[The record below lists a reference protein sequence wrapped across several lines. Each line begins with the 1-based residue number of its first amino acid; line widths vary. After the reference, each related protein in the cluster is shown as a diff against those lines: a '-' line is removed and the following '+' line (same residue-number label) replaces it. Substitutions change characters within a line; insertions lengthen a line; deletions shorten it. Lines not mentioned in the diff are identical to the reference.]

1 MTRTRELRAATAV
14 VTAVLLAGGSLAI
27 GGAATA
33 TPQKQAATSDIDY
46 FAAAYPGLRS
56 NSVFETATF
65 ERFEFL
71 LQSEGTYA
79 FLIGGPDDA
88 NTAATIGHIDAVAQS
103 YGVDTVYNFNPKL
116 DGNTLDVRTSTNPVV
131 AELYDRLLVNH
142 LNKDTQTVFDK
153 SASDPYLFIYDAA
166 HTVGGAEDRI
176 VAAIDVKK
184 TAAELADAGTASAY
198 RSSVAALFDTVA
210 TVDPATGAKVAALD
224 TRDQFDFISTQNNAR
239 HKKTY
244 VDASI
249 YGGDILTAADADFR
263 LQSITYPELVNVLK
277 SDGDHIILFGGTWCH
292 NTRAVVKQIND
303 QARANGV
310 PTVYFFDL
318 RIDGISGNALHIRDT
333 ASPFAHLYGDLVDTY
348 LTNLVTQYDATG
360 TNPGQRVSYYP
371 GGDTSLP
378 LKVAKKL
385 QVPYLFEYN
394 KNHTDAAGQPAPV
407 VQQWIH
413 DNGDGTFKEYM
424 TEWWWV
430 LGLNGNGRNVESSQA
445 FAAEAVAS
453 VATFFSAVPQK
464 SGEVPTVPTD
474 PTVPTP
480 APTNPGVPA
489 PTPTTPAPVAA
500 VDPTTVAGSVGVA
513 GTDSRV
519 LRPGAKI
526 TVTASG
532 LAPNTAGFV
541 VEIRSTPQRL
551 GIAATDAAGRLSL
564 TATLPAGLAAGA
576 HTVVVLLNGVV
587 VASEGV
593 TIAADGSAR
602 SLAQTGTD
610 GGQLFWLS
618 GFAVLVIALGAGAL
632 VVRHRRNVVR
642 D

>member
-14 VTAVLLAGGSLAI
+14 ATALLLVGGSLA
-27 GGAATA
+27 GGAAASA
-33 TPQKQAATSDIDY
+33 TEPPQKQSATSDIDY
-46 FAAAYPGLRS
+46 FAAAYPGLGAD
-56 NSVFETATF
+56 SVFETATF

-71 LQSEGTYA
+71 LQSPGTYA

-88 NTAATIGHIDAVAQS
+88 NTTATIGHIDAVAKA

-116 DGNTLDVRTSTNPVV
+116 DGATLDVRTSTNPVV
-131 AELYDRLLVNH
+131 AELYDRLLTNH

-153 SASDPYLFIYDAA
+153 SGADPYLFIYDAA
-166 HTVGGAEDRI
+166 HTVGGVEDRI
-176 VAAIDVKK
+176 VAALDVKK

-198 RSSVAALFDTVA
+198 RASVAALFDTVA
-210 TVDPATGAKVAALD
+210 TADPSTGAKTAALD
-224 TRDQFDFISTQNNAR
+224 SRDQFDFVSTQNNAR

-244 VDASI
+244 VDATI

-263 LQSITYPELVNVLK
+263 LKSITYPELVNVLK

-292 NTRAVVKQIND
+292 NTRAVVKEINS
-303 QARANGV
+303 QARTSGV

-318 RIDGISGNALHIRDT
+318 RLDGISGNALHIRDT

-348 LTNLVTQYDATG
+348 LTNLVTQYDAAG

-378 LKVAKKL
+378 LKVVKKL
-385 QVPYLFEYN
+385 QVPYLFQYN
-394 KNHTDAAGQPAPV
+394 KNHKDAGGQPAPI
-407 VQQWIH
+407 VQQWIN
-413 DNGDGTFKEYM
+413 DNGDGTHTEFM

-430 LGLNGNGRNVESSQA
+430 LGLNGNGRNVQANQA
-445 FAAEAVAS
+445 FAAKAIAS
-453 VATFFSAVPQK
+453 VATFFTAVPQK
-464 SGEVPTVPTD
+464 SGEVPPVATD
-474 PTVPTP
+474 PSTPTP
-480 APTNPGVPA
+480 TIPGAPA
-489 PTPTTPAPVAA
+489 PTPATPAPVAA
-500 VDPTTVAGSVGVA
+500 VDPTTVLGSVGVA
-513 GTDSRV
+513 GTASRV
-519 LRPGAKI
+519 LRPGGKI

-564 TATLPAGLAAGA
+564 TATLPTGLAAGA

-593 TIAADGSAR
+593 TIAANGRAGA
-602 SLAQTGTD
+602 LAQTGAD
-610 GGQLFWLS
+610 GSQLLWLS
-618 GFAVLVIALGAGAL
+618 GFSVLIIALGAGAL
-632 VVRHRRNVVR
+632 VVRHRRTAAR

>member
-1 MTRTRELRAATAV
+1 MLAAA
-14 VTAVLLAGGSLAI
+14 LLAGGGIA
-27 GGAATA
+27 GAGAASA
-33 TPQKQAATSDIDY
+33 AAPQKEAATSDVDY
-46 FAAAYPGLRS
+46 FAAAYPGLGAG
-56 NSVFETATF
+56 SVFETATF

-88 NTAATIGHIDAVAQS
+88 STAASIGHIDAVAKA

-116 DGNTLDVRTSTNPVV
+116 DGASLDVRTSTDPVV

-142 LNKDTQTVFDK
+142 LNKDTETVFTK
-153 SASDPYLFIYDAA
+153 GATDPYLFIYDAA
-166 HTVGGAEDRI
+166 HTVDGAEDRI
-176 VAAIDVKK
+176 VAALDVRT
-184 TAAELADAGTASAY
+184 TAAELADPAAASAY
-198 RSSVAALFDTVA
+198 RASVAEVFDGVSSTDA
-210 TVDPATGAKVAALD
+210 SGAKTADLD
-224 TRDQFDFISTQNNAR
+224 SRDQFDLVSTQNNAR

-249 YGGDILTAADADFR
+249 YGGDILTEADSDFR
-263 LQSITYPELVNVLK
+263 LKTVTYPELVNVLQ
-277 SDGDHIILFGGTWCH
+277 SEGDHIILFGGTWCH
-292 NTRAVVKQIND
+292 NTRAVVKEINE
-303 QARANGV
+303 QAVETGV

-318 RIDGISGNALHIRDT
+318 RLDGISSNALHIRDT
-333 ASPFAHLYGDLVDTY
+333 ASAYAHLYGDLVAAY
-348 LTNLVTQYDATG
+348 LPNLVTQYDETG

-500 VDPTTVAGSVGVA
+500 VDPTTVVGSVGVA